1 MSEYFAKPY
10 KRIKRNMD
18 VEVDLSNYAT
28 KTDVKNATRSD
39 ISKLALKS
47 NLASLKPE
55 VDKIDVSKSKTVPA
69 DLSRLSNVLNNE
81 LLKRL
86 CIKN

>member
-55 VDKIDVSKSKTVPA
+55 VDKIDVSKSKTVPV

>member
-10 KRIKRNMD
+10 KCLKRNID

-47 NLASLKPE
+47 NLASLKAE
-55 VDKIDVSKSKTVPA
+55 VDKIDVSKSKTVPV
-69 DLSRLSNVLNNE
+69 DLSRLSNVFNNE

>member
-1 MSEYFAKPY
+1 
-10 KRIKRNMD
+10 MD

-55 VDKIDVSKSKTVPA
+55 VDKIDVSKSKTVPV